1 MNTNRRSF
9 LKRNVL
15 LSSSLLLAGP
25 IDALSK
31 ASRTINT
38 KSVNQKQVNI
48 MYSNDIDGA
57 VDSTSEG
64 FGGLKSLQT
73 TINNELVSTLLL
85 DAGGFLNFNRNNHAE
100 TIQWMNR
107 AGYHAVNLSV
117 ADLKQGI
124 DTFADLLPYM
134 AFDLLSCNYHF
145 EHPKLQKAV
154 KNYQVLTYGKYRVGV
169 TGVGEVTKMDG
180 LKVSDP
186 TVALNKIAQFL
197 KEEEGC
203 DLVVC
208 LSHLGFDTEAEQHNK
223 QLATH
228 SILVDLVIGGN
239 TLKGKNQ
246 LHVLRNKDKDEVLLG
261 TAHNNLLSVAQI
273 GISFCPEKNINGLAF
288 QRHIPGITDQS
299 EKDAAFQDINKSF
312 KNKTLI
318 HNI

>member
-48 MYSNDIDGA
+48 MYSNDINGA
-57 VDSTSEG
+57 VDSTSKG

-73 TINNELVSTLLL
+73 TINNELLSTLLL

-117 ADLKQGI
+117 ADLKQGL
-124 DTFADLLPYM
+124 DAFSDLLPYM

-154 KNYQVLTYGKYRVGV
+154 KSYQVITYGKYRVGV
-169 TGVGEVTKMDG
+169 TGVGEVAKIDG

-186 TVALNKIAQFL
+186 NVALNKIAQFL
-197 KEEEGC
+197 KEEKGC

-223 QLATH
+223 QLAANT
-228 SILVDLVIGGN
+228 SSVDLIVGGN
-239 TLKGKNQ
+239 TSKGKNL
-246 LHVLRNKDKDEVLLG
+246 LHVLRNKDKTEVLMG
-261 TAHNNLLSVAQI
+261 TSHAGLYSLSQ
-273 GISFCPEKNINGLAF
+273 ISFGFDLDKNTYNLAF
-288 QRHIPGITDQS
+288 KRHMFGNPLNDT
-299 EKDAAFQDINKSF
+299 FVN
-312 KNKTLI
+312 T
-318 HNI
+318 

>member
-25 IDALSK
+25 IDSLAK
-31 ASRTINT
+31 ASRSIYT

-48 MYSNDIDGA
+48 MYSNDICGA
-57 VDSTSEG
+57 VDSTAQG

-100 TIQWMNR
+100 TLQWMNKV
-107 AGYHAVNLSV
+107 GYHAVNLSA

-124 DTFADLLPYM
+124 DAFAALLPHM

-154 KNYQVLTYGKYRVGV
+154 KSYQVITYGKYRVGV
-169 TGVGEVTKMDG
+169 TGVGESVNITG

-186 TVALNKIAQFL
+186 TTALNKMARFL
-197 KEEEGC
+197 KENEAC

-208 LSHLGFDTEAEQHNK
+208 LSHLGFDSKTKQSNR
-223 QLATH
+223 QLAADT
-228 SILVDLVIGGN
+228 SLVDLIIGGN
-239 TLKGKNQ
+239 VSAGKIGRA
-246 LHVLRNKDKDEVLLG
+246 HV
-261 TAHNNLLSVAQI
+261 
-273 GISFCPEKNINGLAF
+273 
-288 QRHIPGITDQS
+288 
-299 EKDAAFQDINKSF
+299 
-312 KNKTLI
+312 
-318 HNI
+318 